1 MTEHLEELT
10 RLVDT
15 AGAEVVGRIS
25 QHIVAP
31 NPATL
36 IGEGK
41 VEEVA
46 GEVAASDA

>member
-1 MTEHLEELT
+1 MADHLEELT

-15 AGAEVVGRIS
+15 AGAEVVARVS
-25 QHIVAP
+25 QQITAP
-31 NPATL
+31 NSATL

-46 GEVAASDA
+46 RAA